1 MSIHRRLACKASNDI
16 SNAYMRAAKV
26 ESCTAALREFHD
38 WFRDIEARLKTAI
51 ADSSLGTGYE
61 EQLTRKV
68 YRLLGLHPVVGES
81 VLSRLINVS
90 KRRVKAK
97 QGFASFTRLG
107 EQSKDTRPCT

>member
-1 MSIHRRLACKASNDI
+1 MPWRYRRLSMCLPSTIRRREFTVSSNERV
-16 SNAYMRAAKV
+16 AER
-26 ESCTAALREFHD
+26 ALREFHD

-81 VLSRLINVS
+81 VLPEL
-90 KRRVKAK
+90 
-97 QGFASFTRLG
+97 
-107 EQSKDTRPCT
+107 CTAAWT